1 MDKKNI
7 ILTGS
12 EGNLGILIQKE
23 LKDFNYNLIKIDNK
37 KNLSQDKNHYF
48 RTDLNSEKETKKT
61 LAKIKKKYKKI
72 DILINAAALQV
83 FSDFEKRSIKEI
95 NEMLNVNLRAAIIF
109 SQFIFTN
116 YFKKIKKGHIINI
129 ASIFG
134 VKSPNF
140 SNYKIGD
147 RKSSETYG
155 ATKAGLIQLTKYF
168 ANYMSPYNV
177 RVNCISPGGI
187 ENNKVQ
193 SKKFIK
199 RYAKLTPMK
208 RMAKP
213 NEIINFLIFLISEKA
228 SYCNGQNFIIDGG
241 YTTK

>member
-12 EGNLGILIQKE
+12 QGYLGILIQKE
-23 LKDFNYNLIKIDNK
+23 LKDFNYNIIKIDNK
-37 KNLSQDKNHYF
+37 KSLSQDKNHYF

-61 LAKIKKKYKKI
+61 LAKIKRKYKKI
-72 DILINAAALQV
+72 DILINAAAFQV

-95 NEMLNVNLRAAIIF
+95 NEMLNVNLRSAIIF

-134 VKSPNF
+134 IKSPNF

-155 ATKAGLIQLTKYF
+155 ASKAGLIQLTKYF

-241 YTTK
+241 YTIK

>member
-12 EGNLGILIQKE
+12 QGHLGILIQKE
-23 LKDFNYNLIKIDNK
+23 LKDLNCNLIKIDNK
-37 KNLSQDKNHYF
+37 KYLSQDKKHYF
-48 RTDLNSEKETKKT
+48 RTDLNSEIETKKT
-61 LAKIKKKYKKI
+61 LIKIKTKYKNI
-72 DILINAAALQV
+72 DILINAAALQF

-109 SQFIFTN
+109 SQFVFKN
-116 YFKKIKKGHIINI
+116 YFKKVKKGHIINI

-134 VKSPNF
+134 MRSPNF

-187 ENNKVQ
+187 ENNEVQ
-193 SKKFIK
+193 NKKFIK
-199 RYAKLTPMK
+199 RYSKLTPMK

-213 NEIINFLIFLISEKA
+213 NEIINFLLFLISEKA

-241 YTTK
+241 YTIK